1 LQDVIELM
9 RRREFVKE
17 YQDIK
22 NKPENYTEKPAG
34 EKKLAEET
42 PKEKLLLKLKME
54 IDKLK

>member
-1 LQDVIELM
+1 M

-34 EKKLAEET
+34 KKSLQKK
-42 PKEKLLLKLKME
+42 P
-54 IDKLK
+54 